1 MKKDARFWNE
11 FEDNRVQCVLCFH
24 NCKIAEGMFGICGVR
39 KNENGKLYSL
49 IYGSCSSM
57 AADPIEKKPLY
68 HFYPG
73 TNAFSIGTV
82 GCNFKCKNC
91 QNSSISLATPSCSC
105 IKEITPE
112 QTIEIA
118 QKYSCQ
124 GIAWTYNEP
133 TIWHEFTFDSAKLA
147 KKAGLYSVYV
157 SNGYINEDPLREI
170 SPFLDAMNVD
180 IKAFDDGFYKKVC
193 KAHLEPVLKTCIL
206 AKELDIHLEI
216 TYLVI
221 PGYNDSADEVR
232 QFCRWIVEKLGSST
246 PVHFSRFH
254 SDYKMIDVPATSI
267 ESLLKIYNIAKE
279 SDILYPYLGNVPKG
293 EYENTICPNC
303 GNICIERC
311 GYSVSLNGIEDDKCI
326 QCGTSISIVLDMN
339 KK

>member
-82 GCNFKCKNC
+82 GCNFKCKHC
-91 QNSSISLATPSCSC
+91 QNSSISMTTPSCSC

-133 TIWHEFTFDSAKLA
+133 TIWHEFSFDSAKLA

-180 IKAFDDGFYKKVC
+180 VKAFDDGFYKKVC
-193 KAHLEPVLKTCIL
+193 KARLEPVLKTCIL

-221 PGYNDSADEVR
+221 PGYNDSADEIR
-232 QFCRWIVEKLGSST
+232 QFCRWIVSSHRKIELCSKILP
-246 PVHFSRFH
+246 PVNRSFS
-254 SDYKMIDVPATSI
+254 SPW
-267 ESLLKIYNIAKE
+267 
-279 SDILYPYLGNVPKG
+279 P
-293 EYENTICPNC
+293 
-303 GNICIERC
+303 
-311 GYSVSLNGIEDDKCI
+311 
-326 QCGTSISIVLDMN
+326 
-339 KK
+339 

>member
-1 MKKDARFWNE
+1 MKKYARFWNE
-11 FEDNRVQCVLCFH
+11 FEDDTVQCNLCFH
-24 NCKIAEGMFGICGVR
+24 NCKIAEGMLGICGVR
-39 KNENGKLYSL
+39 KNENGQLYTL
-49 IYGSCSSM
+49 IYGSYSSM

-73 TNAFSIGTV
+73 TNAFSIGSV
-82 GCNFKCKNC
+82 GCNFKCKHC
-91 QNSSISLATPSCSC
+91 QNSSISMAMPNCSC

-112 QTIEIA
+112 KTIEIA
-118 QKYSCQ
+118 QKYACQ

-133 TIWHEFTFDSAKLA
+133 TIWHEFSFDTAKLA

-157 SNGYINEDPLREI
+157 SNGYINEDPLREL

-180 IKAFDDGFYKKVC
+180 VKAFDDCFYKKVC
-193 KAHLEPVLKTCIL
+193 KARLEPVLKTCKL
-206 AKELDIHLEI
+206 AKELGIHLEV

-221 PGYNDSADEVR
+221 PGYNDSVDEVK
-232 QFCRWIVEKLGSST
+232 QFCRWVVEKLGSST

-254 SDYKMIDVPATSI
+254 PEYKMVDVPATSI
-267 ESLLKIYNIAKE
+267 ESLLEIYNIAKE

-311 GYSVSLNGIEDDKCI
+311 GYSVNLNGIEDDKCM
-326 QCGTSISIVLDMN
+326 QCGTSISIVTDMN

>member
-82 GCNFKCKNC
+82 GCNFKCKHC
-91 QNSSISLATPSCSC
+91 QNSSISMTTPSCSC

-133 TIWHEFTFDSAKLA
+133 TIWHEFSFDSAKLA

-180 IKAFDDGFYKKVC
+180 VKAFDDGFYKKVC
-193 KAHLEPVLKTCIL
+193 KARLEPVLKTCIL

-221 PGYNDSADEVR
+221 PGYNDSADEIR
-232 QFCRWIVEKLGSST
+232 QFCRWIVEKLGRST

-254 SDYKMIDVPATSI
+254 SDYMMVDIPATSI

-311 GYSVSLNGIEDDKCI
+311 GYSVNINGIEDDKCI
-326 QCGTSISIVLDMN
+326 QCGTSIPIVTDMY